1 MVRERF
7 RIPALVLASLAFASI
22 SAAQTLPELFGKVK
36 AEVKSESWADALKTM
51 DVLETEAAKPGNEGA
66 QKQLAGPL
74 AFYRGV
80 CSANL
85 GKSDE
90 AVASFGAFLKLQPGA
105 AIDSAVYSKKAVA
118 AFEKAQKAAAERAPS
133 LAEAYKE
140 FQPPADAKDRY
151 PADQYWA
158 EGAVRWI
165 MTDSEKAAWSVITEP
180 NARVA
185 FVEEFWTARAAL
197 PGADGR
203 TYRQEFERRVAFADQ
218 NLAEDEEQRGSGTD
232 RGMVFVLLGPPTYA
246 GRKPMKTGDDKG
258 DAAGLSTVGS
268 QDARDGENQA
278 WARAQ
283 APSKSAPE
291 GRRAPSSAQLIQT
304 NVAYGGPG
312 KSAATSGDDKME
324 VWHYRKELL
333 PRKVPYQQVDFQFV
347 SKQGYGANTLQRET
361 DSVNTLEAAKSAAKT
376 N

>member
-1 MVRERF
+1 MRERI
-7 RIPALVLASLAFASI
+7 RIPAFVLAALAFASI

-36 AEVKSESWADALKTM
+36 TEIKSESWAEALKTM
-51 DVLETEAAKPGNEGA
+51 DALETEAAKPGNEGA

-118 AFEKAQKAAAERAPS
+118 AFEKAQKAAPGRAPS

-151 PADQYWA
+151 PADQYWGD
-158 EGAVRWI
+158 GAVRWI
-165 MTDSEKAAWSVITEP
+165 MTEPEKAAWSAINDP
-180 NARVA
+180 HARVT

-203 TYRQEFERRVAFADQ
+203 TYRQEFERRVAFADE
-218 NLAEDEEQRGSGTD
+218 NLAVDPEQRGSLTD
-232 RGMVFVLLGPPTYA
+232 RGMVFVLMGPPTWA
-246 GRKPMKTGDDKG
+246 GRKPMRTGE
-258 DAAGLSTVGS
+258 DANDNAGMSTVGS
-268 QDARDGENQA
+268 QDAGNSEKQLKA
-278 WARAQ
+278 
-283 APSKSAPE
+283 SG
-291 GRRAPSSAQLIQT
+291 GRSM
-304 NVAYGGPG
+304 
-312 KSAATSGDDKME
+312 TSGKLATNSARFGSPSRNAVDSDNNRME
-324 VWHYRKELL
+324 VWHYRRELL
-333 PRKVPYQQVDFQFV
+333 PSGVPYQQVDFQFV
-347 SKQGYGANTLQRET
+347 TKKGYGMQVLQRET
-361 DSVNTLEAAKSAAKT
+361 ESVNTLDAAKSRRQVP
-376 N
+376 